1 MAAIC
6 TVLVFLLIPSPLCSG
21 GFPRR
26 GREGMLRA
34 PARPEGLKL
43 APAQWFQQKLGHFN
57 PSDTRMWKQRYFVND
72 TNWDRSNGPVFLSLG
87 GEGEADPVWIGVNTD
102 MMRNAEKYKALAVM
116 IEHRYG
122 A

>member
-1 MAAIC
+1 
-6 TVLVFLLIPSPLCSG
+6 
-21 GFPRR
+21 
-26 GREGMLRA
+26 
-34 PARPEGLKL
+34 
-43 APAQWFQQKLGHFN
+43 
-57 PSDTRMWKQRYFVND
+57 MWKQRYFVND